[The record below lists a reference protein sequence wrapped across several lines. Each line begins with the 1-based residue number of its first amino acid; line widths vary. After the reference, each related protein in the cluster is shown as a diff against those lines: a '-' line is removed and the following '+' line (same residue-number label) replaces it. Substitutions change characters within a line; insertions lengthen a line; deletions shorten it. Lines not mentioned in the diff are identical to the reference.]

1 MSEPARIRSAEIPP
15 GVGSSGTIARE
26 DWIVS
31 LGICVPPISVA
42 YSHTAIA
49 PLRNSPLHVPI
60 RVASGNRG
68 AEQPSA
74 PWLGCFVLMARGVAL
89 LRPRHVPIR
98 VATPRSPPGDR
109 DRNRLRG
116 NRGASASLC
125 ASFLE
130 PNSGDF
136 FPCRHFRVFPVCS
149 ACGRKPYRQGSPNT
163 GRPGGMGP
171 LPGCAA
177 WIGPQ
182 GSTRP
187 GRRAAG
193 RAFPI
198 AARSHAGD
206 APARFPR
213 SPRLHAPLP

>member
-1 MSEPARIRSAEIPP
+1 MSEPAGIRSAEIPP
-15 GVGSSGTIARE
+15 GVGSSGAIARE

-42 YSHTAIA
+42 YSHIAIA
-49 PLRNSPLHVPI
+49 QFAPPRLVARLLCIDGSESGSAASPPRSDSRCNAAI
-60 RVASGNRG
+60 PPRG
-68 AEQPSA
+68 ATRE
-74 PWLGCFVLMARGVAL
+74 
-89 LRPRHVPIR
+89 
-98 VATPRSPPGDR
+98 PG
-109 DRNRLRG
+109 G
-116 NRGASASLC
+116 GASASLC

-130 PNSGDF
+130 PNAGDF

-163 GRPGGMGP
+163 GRSGGMGP

-177 WIGPQ
+177 WIRPQ